1 MLFKHKDNSPQ
12 RSRRTRLATLLTA
25 FTLCGSLTAAAKS
38 ASNHTAPAAHA
49 DGPTQVTIRPYA
61 DGQEPFE
68 GWGISLCWW
77 ANMCGSWSEERIDS
91 LVDWLVS
98 PQGLNFRI
106 FRYNIGGGDDP
117 MNRNCTP
124 HHMGKGKGLRAE
136 MEASRTT
143 PKTTGTGSAM
153 QPRGKSC

>member
-1 MLFKHKDNSPQ
+1 MLFKHNSNPTGNIC
-12 RSRRTRLATLLTA
+12 RTWQTALLLAGC
-25 FTLCGSLTAAAKS
+25 LCC
-38 ASNHTAPAAHA
+38 NPAAEAKTA
-49 DGPTQVTIRPYA
+49 DRQASFSAGTNEPTQMTIRPYA

-124 HHMGKGKGLRAE
+124 HHMGKG
-136 MEASRTT
+136 
-143 PKTTGTGSAM
+143 
-153 QPRGKSC
+153 